1 MSSSEPLMLPFEKD
15 TKYHNLAKANLDTH
29 FEMVNYV

>member
-1 MSSSEPLMLPFEKD
+1 MSSQEPLMLPFD
-15 TKYHNLAKANLDTH
+15 TKYHNLAKTNLDTQ